1 MSIQTSRYESQN
13 IVNSFNLFIDSEKSS
28 FVGHGHST
36 GDDVN
41 IHMEGNSLEAQ
52 DGEIIRLSLTNFTM
66 FNNLYHIDNTN
77 RQVRVQTFKT
87 GVVDPIDHPIRLT
100 RKNHQVMKTLAEDF
114 ATILAARLATDSA
127 TYGSTVASFTVSD
140 LLPTALAINAD
151 SDRLLSFTLTAK
163 DSGGTTVNH
172 LFDTTGGVL
181 VQCIEDKGDSY
192 QLLGAL
198 RIDDEASFKNSLSIT
213 VTAQTVE
220 VKGFFPMQR
229 MTDPYV
235 YLRCENVSNGLE
247 MSVLDS
253 GVGAA
258 STDVINSNILA
269 KVFRD
274 HEFITYHTQTGMD
287 YFLNLQQRRLSHL
300 RLFLTDSKGRRLGR
314 LPGQSG
320 GTAAGLGP
328 SASSDDF
335 SSVEQSTQGNLYFTA
350 VVKLEVI
357 RVRNPAHL
365 DTTPPSAPMPAREA
379 QSVMTW
385 PDYGRPRY

>member
-28 FVGHGHST
+28 VVGHGHST
-36 GDDVN
+36 GDDVS

-66 FNNLYHIDNTN
+66 FNNLYHVDNTN
-77 RQVRVQTFKT
+77 RQVRVKTFDT
-87 GVVDPIDHPIRLT
+87 GAGSTDNVIRLT
-100 RKNHQVMKTLAEDF
+100 RKNHHDMKTIAEDF
-114 ATILAARLATDSA
+114 SSVLAAQLAADSA
-127 TYGSTVASFTVSD
+127 ALGSTVASFTVSA
-140 LLPTALAINAD
+140 LLPTAAAINAN

-163 DSGGTTVNH
+163 DSGGATVGH
-172 LFDTTGGVL
+172 LFNTTGGVV
-181 VQCIEDKGDSY
+181 VQCLETAGDSY
-192 QLLGAL
+192 QLLGGL
-198 RIDDEASFKNSLSIT
+198 RIDDSSSLTNSFSIT
-213 VTAQTVE
+213 VTAQTVV

-258 STDVINSNILA
+258 SPDVINSNILA

-314 LPGQSG
+314 LPGETG

-328 SASSDDF
+328 SASSDAF
-335 SSVEQSTQGNLYFTA
+335 SSIDQNTQGNLYFTA
-350 VVKLEVI
+350 VVKLEVV
-357 RVRNPAHL
+357 RVRNPSHL
-365 DTTPPSAPMPAREA
+365 DTKPPSVPMPAREA
-379 QSVMTW
+379 QSVVTW

>member
-13 IVNSFNLFIDSEKSS
+13 IANSFNLFIDSEKSS
-28 FVGHGHST
+28 VVGHGNST

-52 DGEIIRLSLTNFTM
+52 DGEIIRLSLTSFTM
-66 FNNLYHIDNTN
+66 FNNLHHVDSTNREIRVRTFYASGSGVTDNT
-77 RQVRVQTFKT
+77 
-87 GVVDPIDHPIRLT
+87 IYLT
-100 RKNHQVMKTLAEDF
+100 RTNHHDMKSLAEDF
-114 ATILAARLATDSA
+114 ATVLAARLATASA
-127 TYGSTVASFTVSD
+127 SFGSTVASFGVTS
-140 LLPTALAINAD
+140 LLPTATAINAT
-151 SDRLLSFTLTAK
+151 SDRLLSITLTAK
-163 DSGGTTVNH
+163 DSGGATVNH
-172 LFDTTGGVL
+172 LFKTTDGVI
-181 VQCIEDKGDSY
+181 VQCIGTVGDSY
-192 QLLGAL
+192 QLLGGL
-198 RIDDEASFKNSLSIT
+198 RIDDNASLTNSFSIT
-213 VTAQTVE
+213 VTSQTVV

-229 MTDPYV
+229 MSDPFVYV
-235 YLRCENVSNGLE
+235 RCENVSNGLE

-258 STDVINSNILA
+258 SSDVINSNILA

-314 LPGQSG
+314 KNPGS
-320 GTAAGLGP
+320 GTAAGLAP
-328 SASSDDF
+328 SASSDAF
-335 SSVEQSTQGNLYFTA
+335 SSDLQSTLGNLYFTA
-350 VVKLEVI
+350 VLKLEVV

-365 DTTPPSAPMPAREA
+365 DTKPPSVPMPAREA
-379 QSVMTW
+379 QSVVTW

>member
-28 FVGHGHST
+28 VVGHGHST

-52 DGEIIRLSLTNFTM
+52 DGEIIRLSLTSFTM
-66 FNNLYHIDNTN
+66 FNNLYHVDNTN
-77 RQVRVQTFKT
+77 RQVRVQTFDT
-87 GVVDPIDHPIRLT
+87 GAGSTDNVIRLP
-100 RKNHQVMKTLAEDF
+100 RKNHHDLRTVAGDF
-114 ATILAARLATDSA
+114 STVLAAQLATDSVA
-127 TYGSTVASFTVSD
+127 LGSTVASFTVSS
-140 LLPTALAINAD
+140 LLPTATAINAT

-163 DSGGTTVNH
+163 DSGGATVNH
-172 LFDTTGGVL
+172 LFKTTGGVV
-181 VQCIEDKGDSY
+181 VQCLETAGDSY
-192 QLLGAL
+192 QLLGGL
-198 RIDDEASFKNSLSIT
+198 RIDDSASLTNSFSIT
-213 VTAQTVE
+213 VTTQTVV

-229 MTDPYV
+229 MTDPFVYV
-235 YLRCENVSNGLE
+235 RCENVSNGLE

-258 STDVINSNILA
+258 SPDVINSNILA

-314 LPGQSG
+314 LPGQTS

-328 SASSDDF
+328 SASSDAF
-335 SSVEQSTQGNLYFTA
+335 SSDLQSTQWNLYFTA
-350 VVKLEVI
+350 VVKLEVV

-365 DTTPPSAPMPAREA
+365 DTKPPSVPMPAREA